1 MTPRESIARL
11 MEEQGRTV
19 YLLTAGPG
27 VHCFLQPMRYKN
39 KMYLDSQY
47 ARVGVVDES
56 CFLYL
61 GPPDCDLP
69 EGASPV
75 LWDEAGEGYTCVKQ
89 EIVRFGRLPVY
100 TWAILRKEESA

>member
-19 YLLTAGPG
+19 SLRSVGS
-27 VHCFLQPMRYKN
+27 VRCFLQPMRYKN

-61 GPPDCDLP
+61 GPPEHELT
-69 EGASPV
+69 EGADPV

-89 EIVRFGRLPVY
+89 EVVRFGPSPVY
-100 TWAILRKEESA
+100 VWAILRKEESA